1 MSLALSRHARSWR
14 DPMGNQTVSARAA
27 FAMLALTALSVA
39 QAPRPADDVAPLF
52 RTPET
57 RSKTDAY
64 RFVGKVL
71 AVERDKGIVKLAT
84 EEGERTV
91 KAPAPLL
98 NAIRVGDTVS
108 VPRP

>member
-1 MSLALSRHARSWR
+1 
-14 DPMGNQTVSARAA
+14 MGYQTKSARVA
-27 FAMLALTALSVA
+27 FAMIAVAALSVA
-39 QAPRPADDVAPLF
+39 QGLRTPDDITPLLE

-57 RSKTDAY
+57 RSKTDGD

-71 AVERDKGIVKLAT
+71 AIDPAQGSVKLST

-98 NAIRVGDTVS
+98 GAIRVGDTVS
-108 VPRP
+108 IPRADSEPASASPRGK